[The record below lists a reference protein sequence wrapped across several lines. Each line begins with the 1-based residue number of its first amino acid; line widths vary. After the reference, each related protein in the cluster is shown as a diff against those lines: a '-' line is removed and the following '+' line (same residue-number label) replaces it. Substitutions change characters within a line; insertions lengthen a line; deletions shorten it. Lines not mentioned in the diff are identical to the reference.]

1 MVAKNAKYQVRAL
14 ERALDILAAFSL
26 DQPERT
32 LSELAA
38 ATELAPS
45 TALRLLSILERYS
58 YVERSEDTDRYRIGV
73 GLFERG
79 SIYIQTTT
87 LEAQAREPL
96 AELAAAC
103 NQTASLAVLDG
114 NMIVHIA
121 VIQPERA
128 IRYYA
133 PVGQREMAHCTGLG
147 KALLSGLP
155 DDLVLELYADGD
167 LPRRT
172 PNTIASIEALV
183 AQLDLVRTKG
193 YAIDDQEGVEGLRCV
208 AAQIFN
214 DRKTVVAAVSA
225 SGAAMEFDDDTIPFL
240 RDAVQATARKVSRR
254 LGHNVHEEDAT
265 V

>member
-1 MVAKNAKYQVRAL
+1 MAARNPQYQVRAL
-14 ERALDILAAFSL
+14 ERALDILAVFSL
-26 DQPERT
+26 EQPERT

-38 ATELAPS
+38 AAELAPS

-58 YVERSEDTDRYRIGV
+58 YVERSDDTDRYRIGV

-96 AELAAAC
+96 ADLAAAS

-114 NMIVHIA
+114 NMIVHIS
-121 VIQPERA
+121 VVQPERA

-147 KALLSGLP
+147 KALLAGLP
-155 DDLVLELYADGD
+155 DDRLDDLYADED

-172 PNTIASIEALV
+172 PNTIPTRDALRT
-183 AQLDLVRTKG
+183 QLEKVRSAG
-193 YAIDDQEGVEGLRCV
+193 YAVDDEEGVEGLRCV
-208 AAQIFN
+208 AAPVLD
-214 DRKTVVAAVSA
+214 DRNRVVAAVSA
-225 SGAAMEFDDDTIPFL
+225 SGAAGEFSDITIP
-240 RDAVQATARKVSRR
+240 RIADAVRATARMISRR
-254 LGHNVHEEDAT
+254 LGYSIQEDIP